1 MTVRAGLIGYGLA
14 GRVFHAPLL
23 QAAGI
28 SIDMVASSRGA
39 EITRDLPQARV
50 VKDPLDVATSSDVG
64 LVVIGSPND
73 THFSLAMAAL
83 ETGHAVVIDKPFAQT
98 VAEADKLIAT
108 AQAYGCLLSV
118 FHNRRWDSDFKTLK
132 ESIRRGDI
140 GEVVSYQCRFDR
152 FRPEVA
158 DRWREKALPGVGLL
172 YDLGPHLVDQALQ
185 LFGWPDWLVADLNK
199 QREGTVVDDGF
210 LIRMGKGKLRITLG
224 ATLMAAAAEPKF
236 VVHGTRGSFL
246 KVGIDMQED
255 QLKAGLRPGDKGFGR
270 EPEDTGAV
278 LTTVNNGKA
287 ESTRLPTLPGD
298 YAAYY
303 VGIRDA
309 LEIGSPLPV
318 TAEQARDS
326 MVILEA
332 ACQSYGEGTRISLS
346 R

>member
-1 MTVRAGLIGYGLA
+1 MTIRTGLIGYGLA

-28 SIDMVASSRGA
+28 SIDMVASSRTA
-39 EITRDLPQARV
+39 EIARDLPNAKTV
-50 VKDPLDVATSSDVG
+50 TDPMDAATSSAVD
-64 LVVIGSPND
+64 LVVIASPND
-73 THFSLAMAAL
+73 THFSLATAAL
-83 ETGHAVVIDKPFAQT
+83 KTGHAVVIDKPFTQT
-98 VAEADKLIAT
+98 VAEADQLIAM
-108 AQAYGCLLSV
+108 AKAHGCLLSV
-118 FHNRRWDSDFKTLK
+118 FHNRRWDSDFQTLK
-132 ESIRRGDI
+132 ESVARGDI

-158 DRWREKALPGVGLL
+158 DRWREKAVPGVGLL

-185 LFGWPDWLVADLNK
+185 LFGWPDWLVADLNM
-199 QREGTVVDDGF
+199 QREGSAVDDGF
-210 LIRMGKGKLRITLG
+210 LLRMGKGKLRITLG

-246 KVGIDMQED
+246 KGGIDVQED
-255 QLKAGLRPGDKGFGR
+255 QLKAGLRPGDKGFGI
-270 EPEDTGAV
+270 EPEDTAAI
-278 LTTVNNGKA
+278 LTTVQNGTA
-287 ESTRLPTLPGD
+287 ESTRLQTLPGD

-303 VGIRDA
+303 VGIREA
-309 LEIGSPLPV
+309 LENDSALPV

-332 ACQSYGEGTRISLS
+332 ACPSYREGIRISLK